1 MDFHKNKYVS
11 SAFSNKKSGAEELAV
26 IILGCLKKH
35 PDLTTVV
42 AVLESTSVYSIHIA
56 NFLSTCETLILYKP
70 YVFCLNPKMTTNYR
84 KA

>member
-42 AVLESTSVYSIHIA
+42 AVLESTASI
-56 NFLSTCETLILYKP
+56 
-70 YVFCLNPKMTTNYR
+70 
-84 KA
+84 